1 MSGIAQMLLT
11 GAAPKPTYSYI
22 TQTSGGSGTTVT
34 FSGVSIG
41 PADPSRR
48 VVVCLTAP
56 ASGARRVDAFSIAG
70 GGAAGTQNN
79 ASTLHNSVWSR
90 VVASGTTADIEIT
103 MDGSVSYFGIAVYAL
118 YNLSSGLTASA
129 SNTVTSATSNTDTV
143 AVQEGGILIASHL
156 ISGFSTVSTTWT
168 NATEDFDSGVRS
180 SASAQELAEDAA
192 YSVTAA
198 WSGSSASRLTLA
210 AWR

>member
-11 GAAPKPTYSYI
+11 GAAPKPSYSYI
-22 TQTSGGSGTTVT
+22 TQTFGGSGTTVT

-41 PADPSRR
+41 DEDPSRR

-56 ASGARRVDAFSIAG
+56 SGSSRRVNSFLIAG
-70 GGAAGTQNN
+70 GSAGGTQNT
-79 ASTLHNSVWSR
+79 SSSLHNSVWSR

-103 MDGSVSYFGIAVYAL
+103 MDGNVYYFGIAVYAL

-129 SNTVTSATSNTDTV
+129 SNTVSSATSNTDTV
-143 AVQEGGILIASHL
+143 AVQEDGILIASHL
-156 ISGFSTVSTTWT
+156 NGGFGTVSTTWT
-168 NATEDFDSGVRS
+168 NVTEDFDSGVRS
-180 SASAQELAEDAA
+180 SASAQGLAEDAA

-198 WSGSSASRLTLA
+198 WSGSNASRLVLA